1 MKAVKSQKGRTK
13 VAPFVFA
20 NNSTTGESCLLHQR
34 YEHIP
39 IDYIQAVVIGISPES
54 FLNRFEFIPVLKEC
68 GEVHYYYLI
77 SENIKIVIYPIS
89 GRTLFKGSLHK
100 FYNRGLHNHNDFDLN
115 AFNSVLR
122 RLECEFGI
130 RPENLRLEQMEY
142 GLNIIPPI
150 ATDTILNHLLEHG
163 CREFERVLNSS
174 RGSYSQIERT
184 EYILKIY
191 NKAKQYKQPNQILR
205 FEIKAKTGKFKSI
218 APNVHTL
225 FDFIRSDKR
234 AFILSLINEWE
245 RVTLFDPTIN
255 TQFLKPHQI
264 KYRDVEN
271 WRGWF
276 KRSDTTVNRH
286 RNKVRLL
293 NAQIGENVQM
303 QIRDLFF
310 QKINSLQGVRN
321 SDFTQINRVCKL
333 TGIDIS
339 MQREDSFLLS
349 HKGLKHLKETNISE
363 FERIKMKYL
372 PVNWRNESEYNQIKE
387 IAHSIRNAF
396 NNRMKRTNP
405 NQVLLSL

>member
-1 MKAVKSQKGRTK
+1 MKAGKTQEGRVKH
-13 VAPFVFA
+13 PPLDFA
-20 NNSTTGESCLLHQR
+20 NNNPTGKSCLLYQR

-39 IDYIQAVVIGISPES
+39 LDYIQAVIIGIPKEY
-54 FLNRFEFIPVLKEC
+54 FINRFEFIPKLKKQ
-68 GEVHYYYLI
+68 GEIQSSYLI
-77 SENIKIVIYPIS
+77 YENIKIVVYPNSERIEFS
-89 GRTLFKGSLHK
+89 GSLHK
-100 FYNRGLHNHNDFDLN
+100 YFNHGLHNYNDFDLN
-115 AFNSVLR
+115 AFNTVLR

-130 RPENLRLEQMEY
+130 RPENLHLEQMEY

-163 CREFERVLNSS
+163 CREFERILNSS

-184 EYILKIY
+184 QYILKIY

-225 FDFIRSDKR
+225 FDFIKSDKR

-255 TQFLKPHQI
+255 TQFLKPDQI

-321 SDFTQINRVCKL
+321 SDFTQRMRVCKL

-349 HKGLKHLKETNISE
+349 HKGLKHLKETNRNE

-405 NQVLLSL
+405 NQVILSL